1 MKSLLRWLL
10 RIIATFLLICIVF
23 IAVVSFLQLSI
34 PLTELKGPVEALA
47 SKALKRPVTIEQ
59 SLVIS
64 TSLKPTL
71 NIRGLRIRNAEG
83 DEGFTNDTFLY
94 LDLVKFQLELIP
106 LLKRKIHI
114 SEIRIEQLD
123 IHLEELENGK
133 VNWVL
138 TTYEEKLPARQPEP
152 ASPQTTTDPEKPKFT
167 LEDDTLAV
175 RDLVLNSI
183 VVNYTHP
190 KREESLQFKLEEC
203 TGKMIPGKPVELQ
216 AKGEVL
222 SFPYRLN
229 IAIASLEDFL
239 VQNRSWLEI
248 AAEIEKTNL
257 TFRGDVN
264 LAKAHQELLFEAAVS
279 GQNLSSLNNLLKV
292 DLPPLID
299 YGVET
304 RLQIRK
310 NFLKMNSLKVKTGSS
325 ALEGDALIT
334 RTSDKIEAELN
345 LHSPIIQINDFTF
358 DDWSWSGQDKSAE
371 ESGDSETKVAAEKAE
386 KPDTGGKEAGDNTR
400 KIRDPDLLAKVDA
413 RLKIQA
419 DSVLSG
425 DDQLGKGDLV
435 ASLKNGRL
443 SLEKLNLDLP
453 GGSVAMSASVKP
465 GKEKSSAELKVAM
478 QNFDIGILV
487 RRVKPDSKMGG
498 LVNLDVDLK
507 SEASTPE
514 EMLENGEGYFDFS
527 GQLKNMKAGII
538 DLWAVNLVSAIVTSV
553 DENQSDINC
562 AVCRWSA
569 KDGLLTPDTFFIDT
583 SKIRICGDGQV
594 DLKKRTIELE
604 VAPTAKRPEF
614 FNLATPLKISGTFAD
629 IQFGIGGVFSI
640 LDTAVN
646 FITSPVLVPIK
657 RVVSKDIPADGGDV
671 CNITLGPGNR
681 KDLKVGGCN

>member
-1 MKSLLRWLL
+1 MKSLFRWLL
-10 RIIATFLLICIVF
+10 RIIAAFLLIGIVF
-23 IAVVSFLQLSI
+23 ITVVSLLRISI
-34 PLTELKGPVEALA
+34 PLTELKGPVEVLA

-71 NIRGLRIRNAEG
+71 DVRGLRIRNAEG

-94 LDLVKFQLELIP
+94 LDLVKLQLELIP

-114 SEIRIEQLD
+114 SEVRIEQLD
-123 IHLEELENGK
+123 IHLEELDNGK
-133 VNWVL
+133 VNWVNSSDD
-138 TTYEEKLPARQPEP
+138 EKESVSQPEP
-152 ASPQTTTDPEKPKFT
+152 TTPQITAEGDKPRFT

-183 VVNYTHP
+183 VVNYINP
-190 KREESLQFKLEEC
+190 KRENTLQFKLEEC
-203 TGKMIPGKPVELQ
+203 TGKMIPGKPMELQ
-216 AKGEVL
+216 AKGEIL
-222 SFPYRLN
+222 SFPYQLN
-229 IAIASLEDFL
+229 VAIASLEDFL
-239 VQNRSWLEI
+239 VQNKSWLEI
-248 AAEIEKTNL
+248 AAEIEKTKV

-264 LAKAHQELLFEAAVS
+264 LAKAHQELQLEAAVS
-279 GQNLSSLNNLLKV
+279 GQDLSSLNNLLKV

-299 YGVET
+299 YGVDAS
-304 RLQIRK
+304 LQIRK
-310 NFLKMNSLKVKTGSS
+310 DFLKLNSLSVKTGSS
-325 ALEGDALIT
+325 ILKGDALVT
-334 RTSDKIEAELN
+334 RASDKIKAEVN
-345 LHSPIIQINDFTF
+345 LLSPLIQINDFTF
-358 DDWSWSGQDKSAE
+358 PDWSWSGQDKRIE
-371 ESGDSETKVAAEKAE
+371 EIGESKAKDAAEIAE
-386 KPDTGGKEAGDNTR
+386 KQEKGGKEAIDNTR
-400 KIRDPDLLAKVDA
+400 KIIDPDFLAEANATLKV
-413 RLKIQA
+413 QA

-435 ASLKNGRL
+435 ASLKDGRL

-527 GQLKNMKAGII
+527 GQLKNMKAGIV

-553 DENQSDINC
+553 DENQSEINC

-629 IQFGIGGVFSI
+629 IQFGLGGVFSI

-657 RVVSKDIPADGGDV
+657 RVVSKDIPADGSDA
-671 CNITLGPGNR
+671 CNIALGRENR
-681 KDLKVGGCN
+681 KKIKVGGCN